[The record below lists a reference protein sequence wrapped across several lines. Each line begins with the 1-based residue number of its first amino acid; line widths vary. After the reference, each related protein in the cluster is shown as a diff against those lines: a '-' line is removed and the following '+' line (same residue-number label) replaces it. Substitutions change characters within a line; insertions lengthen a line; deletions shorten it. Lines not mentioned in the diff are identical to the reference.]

1 MNSKLSQE
9 VCVKDAKGL
18 WTHDVFRHAW
28 RSNRKTPIIFDNP
41 YFQSK
46 WMHWCTGILVCDQI
60 NWCLFV
66 TWEDREKMST
76 ESVRLAWPWRQWL
89 GEGTSSQLWFFLWQ
103 LLFSRIIRSHTLCC
117 NEFRISLGEIP
128 LLLLFQAQSVHKGV
142 YRHAAACRIFVVK
155 TLKHLCAFVYWTSNY
170 FYKYC
175 LEDETANY
183 EVLGFWP
190 GGSFSCL
197 P

>member
-1 MNSKLSQE
+1 
-9 VCVKDAKGL
+9 
-18 WTHDVFRHAW
+18 
-28 RSNRKTPIIFDNP
+28 
-41 YFQSK
+41 
-46 WMHWCTGILVCDQI
+46 
-60 NWCLFV
+60 V

-175 LEDETANY
+175 LEDETGQLWSSR
-183 EVLGFWP
+183 VLACWQFQLFFLIGQVPMWKYVP
-190 GGSFSCL
+190 KSKYINILVASNSSFFRHLQISVVNIF